1 MPSSLIREHHIVVSA
16 SLAATLGLEQAV
28 MLQLFGECF
37 RHRSSSHRDGYRWIT
52 LAKDDALGLM
62 PFWSEQ
68 DIDRISKQ
76 LQSQGIIQ
84 LGSATLMLSDELV
97 FALNEPSEAPA
108 AVADTQ
114 ARPEAAATPAAIPA
128 LASPALASQPKKS
141 VQGARQ
147 IPVDWQPGVELLRKL
162 SEINGIDTDYALQ
175 LVPEFI
181 TYWRDRNTST
191 FSWESRFMSHAQR
204 LWLQQ
209 TPQRD
214 AIEVAANAAKQGTAM
229 SERWQPSDDAL
240 DILLRSGI
248 QPQFVEDAVPE
259 FILYWRDRGD
269 VSNTWDTR
277 FIAHIRRQWARYESS
292 TQFDTEPQRIAGD
305 WQPSEDVYDIL
316 RMANIDVEFARE
328 LLPEFVIYWR
338 DTNQVYNSWN
348 TRFLQHIKTRWA
360 RRLNGQEQYPKD
372 YGKKHQSAVEPDRR
386 GFVDKHTDQS
396 WREGL

>member
-1 MPSSLIREHHIVVSA
+1 
-16 SLAATLGLEQAV
+16 
-28 MLQLFGECF
+28 
-37 RHRSSSHRDGYRWIT
+37 
-52 LAKDDALGLM
+52 
-62 PFWSEQ
+62 
-68 DIDRISKQ
+68 
-76 LQSQGIIQ
+76 

-108 AVADTQ
+108 ATDIQ
-114 ARPEAAATPAAIPA
+114 ARSVAAPTPAPA
-128 LASPALASQPKKS
+128 PQAKKT

-162 SEINGIDTDYALQ
+162 SEINGIDADYALQ

-181 TYWRDRNTST
+181 TYWRDRQTST

-214 AIEVAANAAKQGTAM
+214 AIEAAASAAKQGTAM
-229 SERWQPSDDAL
+229 SEVWQPSDDAL

-248 QPQFVEDAVPE
+248 QQQFVEDAIPE

-292 TQFDTEPQRIAGD
+292 TQFDTEPQRIAGN

-338 DTNQVYNSWN
+338 DTNQVYSSWN

-360 RRLNGQEQYPKD
+360 RRLNGQEQHPKD
-372 YGKKHQSAVEPDRR
+372 YGKKHQSAAEPDRR

>member
-16 SLAATLGLEQAV
+16 SLATTLGLEQAV
-28 MLQLFGECF
+28 MLQLFGECLK
-37 RHRSSSHRDGYRWIT
+37 HRSSRHQDGYRWIT
-52 LAKDDALGLM
+52 LPKDDALSLM

-68 DIDRISKQ
+68 DIDRISKR

-84 LGSATLMLSDELV
+84 LANATLMLSDELV
-97 FALNEPSEAPA
+97 FALNEPSEAA
-108 AVADTQ
+108 ASATQ
-114 ARPEAAATPAAIPA
+114 ARSAAAPA
-128 LASPALASQPKKS
+128 LASPQKKTG
-141 VQGARQ
+141 QGSRQ

-181 TYWRDRNTST
+181 TYWRDRQTST
-191 FSWESRFMSHAQR
+191 FSWESRFMSHVQR

-209 TPQRD
+209 SSQRD
-214 AIEVAANAAKQGTAM
+214 TIEAAASAANQGTAM

-248 QPQFVEDAVPE
+248 QQQFVEDAIPE

-277 FIAHIRRQWARYESS
+277 FIAHLRRQWARYESS

-316 RMANIDVEFARE
+316 RMANIDVEFARD

-338 DTNQVYNSWN
+338 DTNQVYSSWN

-360 RRLNGQEQYPKD
+360 RRLNGQEQTPKD
-372 YGKKHQSAVEPDRR
+372 YGQKHQSAVEQDRR
-386 GFVDKHTDQS
+386 SFVDKHTDQS